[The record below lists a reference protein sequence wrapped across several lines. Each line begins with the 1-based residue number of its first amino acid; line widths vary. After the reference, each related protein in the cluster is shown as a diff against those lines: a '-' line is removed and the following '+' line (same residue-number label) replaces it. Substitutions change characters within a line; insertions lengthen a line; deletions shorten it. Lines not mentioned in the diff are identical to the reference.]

1 MVSFHGV
8 KDETLNLQISNG
20 QLERVSEKRLRGVM
34 FQENLKWNDLLKDIA
49 NASYGVLRTF
59 QGLPPT

>member
-1 MVSFHGV
+1 MASFHGL
-8 KDETLNLQISNG
+8 KDETLNLQISNR

-59 QGLPPT
+59 

>member
-59 QGLPPT
+59 